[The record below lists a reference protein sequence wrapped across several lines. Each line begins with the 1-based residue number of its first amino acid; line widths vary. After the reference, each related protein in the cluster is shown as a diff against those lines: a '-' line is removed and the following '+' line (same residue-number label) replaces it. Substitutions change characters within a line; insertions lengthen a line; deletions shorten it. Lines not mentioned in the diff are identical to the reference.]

1 MIFVFI
7 FKLDVDRLDFISWTK
22 PLMCNKKNCVPRV
35 RFLLKKCVCLL
46 HIDVTMTDLWR
57 PLADI
62 FREAKSDSFRTLTE
76 KDCFCCMSFSCFF
89 AKAYYSAMLFLETR
103 II

>member
-62 FREAKSDSFRTLTE
+62 FREAIDSIRPVKRFTKCLKELTMNME
-76 KDCFCCMSFSCFF
+76 SLSFH
-89 AKAYYSAMLFLETR
+89 LHV
-103 II
+103 